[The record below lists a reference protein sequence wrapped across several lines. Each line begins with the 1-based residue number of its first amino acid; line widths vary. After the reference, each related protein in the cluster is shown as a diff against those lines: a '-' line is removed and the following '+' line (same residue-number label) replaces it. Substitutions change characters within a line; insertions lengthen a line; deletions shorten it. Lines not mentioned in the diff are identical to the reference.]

1 MPGTGREPS
10 VDTDSTLC
18 DRLASD
24 EAPNGA
30 SGAEDT
36 LDLGRRFAELQTCYR
51 LASIAANSL
60 TRSAGAS
67 EEIGNALRRPARL
80 IDYANQALSRSMAL
94 PSEVARATFLHIQG
108 NVLRTQC
115 DIIRSQ
121 VVGSDNTLRA
131 LSAIELAGHRAGGSF
146 WDGVP
151 LDAHTVNL

>member
-1 MPGTGREPS
+1 MPETRREPS
-10 VDTDSTLC
+10 VDTEPSLD
-18 DRLASD
+18 DRHASPD
-24 EAPNGA
+24 ANGA

-36 LDLGRRFAELQTCYR
+36 LDLDRRFAELQTCYR

-60 TRSAGAS
+60 TRAASAS
-67 EEIGNALRRPARL
+67 EETRNVVRRPARF
-80 IDYANQALSRSMAL
+80 IDYANQTLSRSMDL
-94 PSEVARATFLHIQG
+94 SSEVARATFLQVQG
-108 NVLRTQC
+108 NLLKTQC

-121 VVGSDNTLRA
+121 VERNEATLRA

>member
-108 NVLRTQC
+108 NVLRT
-115 DIIRSQ
+115 IRSQ